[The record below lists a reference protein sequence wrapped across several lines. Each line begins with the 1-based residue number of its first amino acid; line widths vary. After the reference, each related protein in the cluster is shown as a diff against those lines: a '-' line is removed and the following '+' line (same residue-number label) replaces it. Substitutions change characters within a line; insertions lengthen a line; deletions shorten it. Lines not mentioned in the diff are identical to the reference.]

1 MKLKSLLLTAAVLM
15 AGLFASCSE
24 DEVPEEV
31 VYEAGMTSF
40 GFYVADNEGVI
51 LEDYVVSS
59 ITGTNISI
67 QLPEDVEKSSLIARF
82 TVTENDEVI
91 VGSTV
96 QVSGV
101 TPNDF
106 TAPVDYIVSE
116 ETANVKYTVTIEKA
130 PAFVWSALPPV
141 TGDSAV
147 ALVMKVSP
155 AGVPYIAYKMDREVS
170 DDEGLAVMVLKEGI
184 WSSLGQVSEG
194 RVATN
199 MDIAFNSK
207 DEPAV
212 SYPDY
217 TNETS
222 QQASVKTYNG
232 TTWSFVGGQVA
243 TTDKVTY
250 NALEYLNDNKLM
262 LFAYFDGRSGP
273 LTRRELSVNTF
284 EGSTWNTN
292 TTITGRPAEH
302 RGWLVTADK
311 LDDAVY
317 VGAHNAVSPNSVSVY
332 KYQNNTWTTL
342 LDAWSDPNAAEISLR
357 DFDIAVDRDG
367 NVYVA
372 LMDDSSEGVEKN
384 RVIKYNAETE
394 EIESVGNP
402 LTGAS
407 GGLERFD
414 LAVSPLGVPYL
425 FYRNESLFPSVVSL
439 DKDSQDWTTP
449 NVLETAE
456 ADDLH
461 LDFAPDGKAY
471 LVYTK
476 DNKIFSYKYE
486 APAN

>member
-40 GFYVADNEGVI
+40 GFYVADNEEVI

-262 LFAYFDGRSGP
+262 LFAYFDGTKGP
-273 LTRRELSVNTF
+273 LARRELSVNTF
-284 EGSTWNTN
+284 EGGTWNNN

-317 VGAHNAVSPNSVSVY
+317 VGAHNAVSPNSISVY